1 MNKMKEYIN
10 VFIPKCS
17 GYLAEL
23 IESIEDFP
31 RRIFYEIVIYI
42 IGQLNERGRQCL
54 KDVKKFCCYNS
65 LIYFERALMY
75 FKIYIKDLGNILR
88 NCHRRKYDKCKYQK
102 ELSQSYIEDINSD
115 AILL

>member
-10 VFIPKCS
+10 VFI
-17 GYLAEL
+17 AEL

-42 IGQLNERGRQCL
+42 IGQLNERGKQCL